1 MFGLSNDKSNK
12 QKWKLKKKMKVLNN
26 LLNYI
31 NEFFGYITDLA
42 IFICTLVLCQNS
54 FTPHVSNINNF
65 LFFSEG
71 NRKLLQY

>member
-1 MFGLSNDKSNK
+1 MSGLSNDKSNK

-42 IFICTLVLCQNS
+42 IFICALVLCQNS
-54 FTPHVSNINNF
+54 FTPHVPNINNF